1 MTKTLDINGVTA
13 EILQEGKGDAVKAGD
28 TVSIHYTGWLTDGK
42 KFDSS
47 VDRNEPFET
56 KIGVG
61 RVIQGWDMGV
71 VGMKIGEK
79 RKLTIPSKFAYKEF
93 GAGAIIPPNADL
105 IFYVELLEIIQDF
118 KPKRID

>member
-13 EILQEGKGDAVKAGD
+13 EILKEGKGNAVKAGD

-47 VDRNEPFET
+47 VDRNQPFET
-56 KIGVG
+56 RIGVG

-71 VGMKIGEK
+71 VGMKPGEK

-93 GAGAIIPPNADL
+93 GAGGAIPPNADL
-105 IFYVELLEIIQDF
+105 IFDVELLEIL
-118 KPKRID
+118 